1 MNPYLFGLYAWR
13 ETTTLHVTFK
23 KVVEKNSR
31 EDMVNLKG
39 ELCISMVQLLKS
51 IISLEGNERGRFVRH
66 LLHTLLRTY
75 FLQIP
80 RGSHKDF
87 TLSDSYVKPYP
98 SSTLHEI
105 KTGIRNLIPLFK
117 TVKIKSAWN

>member
-23 KVVEKNSR
+23 KVVENNSR
-31 EDMVNLKG
+31 EGMVNLKG

-51 IISLEGNERGRFVRH
+51 ILSLEGNKRGRFIRL
-66 LLHTLLRTY
+66 LLHFLLSTY
-75 FLQIP
+75 LLQIP

-87 TLSDSYVKPYP
+87 TLSNSYVKPYGPYP

-105 KTGIRNLIPLFK
+105 KTGIKNLI
-117 TVKIKSAWN
+117 KSIV

>member
-23 KVVEKNSR
+23 KVVENNSR

-66 LLHTLLRTY
+66 LLHNLLRTY
-75 FLQIP
+75 FLQYHEGVT
-80 RGSHKDF
+80 RTS
-87 TLSDSYVKPYP
+87 PYQIHM
-98 SSTLHEI
+98 L
-105 KTGIRNLIPLFK
+105 NLIQAAPSMK
-117 TVKIKSAWN
+117 